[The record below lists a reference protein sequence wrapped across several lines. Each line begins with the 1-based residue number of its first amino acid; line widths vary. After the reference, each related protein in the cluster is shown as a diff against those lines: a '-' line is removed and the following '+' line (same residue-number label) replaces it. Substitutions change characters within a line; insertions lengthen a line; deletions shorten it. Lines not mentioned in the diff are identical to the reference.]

1 MSSAGSKLWM
11 HYDTMD
17 NCLAQVQWYSG
28 TVIRWYSRAQELWV
42 HYDTMDN
49 CLAQWHS
56 GTVAQGYSRMHV
68 PLPRAQVRTAAQRH
82 SSTVVLKPIFYSH
95 GGGTVVSAPLN
106 RCTTHCTTHCTA
118 VLLYRGAA
126 YFAPLYFAPLARPT
140 SKRSRTFGR
149 RLRGLTQG
157 GGLEGV

>member
-49 CLAQWHS
+49 CLAQVQWHS
-56 GTVAQGYSRMHV
+56 GTVAQW
-68 PLPRAQVRTAAQRH
+68 H
-82 SSTVVLKPIFYSH
+82 S
-95 GGGTVVSAPLN
+95 GTGVSAPLN